1 VPTGLLSCWALFKDC
16 MDVSCMC
23 ELFKLG
29 VLFRCKSLLQ
39 IWSIG
44 WKVLRRRWVGGPQ
57 HAQQQTG
64 QMNILGLPPLF
75 LEMSVCRPTIVP
87 RYLHLNLSKHV
98 MHNVSRL
105 PLRVL
110 WKLRQQRGLMMV
122 LAYVTNVLLMMNII
136 RTRCM
141 LFYFAK
147 TNELWA
153 EETFFFSVNAFFW
166 GFFSSPSLFAA
177 TSQQPTFI
185 ITFLSRTL
193 DSFQRWSSEA
203 PNKGTLGKWLEYLRR
218 NWLISSLGAMS

>member
-1 VPTGLLSCWALFKDC
+1 MQEFTADLKHRMKGVKETLSWWTATRTTTNWPNEHSRFATPFSRNERML
-16 MDVSCMC
+16 
-23 ELFKLG
+23 
-29 VLFRCKSLLQ
+29 
-39 IWSIG
+39 
-44 WKVLRRRWVGGPQ
+44 
-57 HAQQQTG
+57 
-64 QMNILGLPPLF
+64 
-75 LEMSVCRPTIVP
+75 TIVP